1 MKNRSPRRRNLLSIR
16 IFSVVLLL
24 LVLAFGVWKYKSGY
38 YSDPVLSL
46 CINEVCAINPGTE
59 TESGITYEDYIEL
72 YNPTRE
78 TVSLDGL
85 FLSDDPK
92 EPMRGPLSGTIEPG
106 GLLRIYAVNNGKEA
120 PGGSLSVPFGISG
133 DEALLLSRI
142 TESKNQSL
150 DARSIDSVYV
160 PASLTAGAVYART
173 EDGGSVFSEM
183 RPSPALSNND
193 AGLVLS
199 PPVILT
205 ESGFYQEGDL
215 VELSADRGLSIR
227 YTLDGSEPTEDS
239 PLYTGPIVLSDASA
253 LPNTG
258 SARADITSE
267 DRAYLPPSSSVDK
280 AVVLRASSFA
290 RDGSHSNPVTSTYFV
305 GFDKKEGYEDAVML
319 SLVTDPDNLFSG
331 EKGIYV
337 RGDLYESS
345 LSDGLIYSSLPW
357 IELMDYT
364 QYYLRGMEAER
375 PVHMEIFSPYGDT
388 VLSQDCGI
396 RIRGNESRSFPQK
409 SFTLFSRK
417 RYESEAFPPVLFDT
431 PTAYQSLIL
440 NNSKSLKK
448 VFFFSLVE
456 DRSAAVQHHV
466 PCQVFLNG
474 EYWGMYYLMERYSSE
489 YLEGHYG
496 TDPEDSL
503 LIKDT
508 RYVQDGDPEGASRY
522 KELRSYL
529 EQEDLSDPAVY
540 DRLLEMMDM
549 QSFIDWMCT
558 NIYIANTDTKP
569 LENNVFTWQNQ
580 AEGSDGRW
588 RWMLYDLDDSLA
600 VGTELEHSNSWEMDS
615 FVDHAGYAPNGFLD
629 DEPMPALMEN
639 EEFRQQF
646 VTTFLDMANE
656 NFRSDRVLALLDETE
671 QLYSPWAEKSWER
684 WNTNPQDTPFSVQAE
699 ELRSFFENRFD
710 SIVPCL
716 AEHFSLE
723 GDLVTLTLSAE
734 QAEGGSVTL
743 NTLSPSLAEGPWQGR
758 YYTDYPAVLTAE
770 ALDGY
775 SFAGWKLEGGTLL
788 SGDESSPEIQVQL
801 TGDASVCAVF
811 EKN

>member
-1 MKNRSPRRRNLLSIR
+1 MKNRSPRQRNLLSIR
-16 IFSVVLLL
+16 IFTITLLL
-24 LVLAFGVWKYKSGY
+24 FVLAFGILKYESGHY
-38 YSDPVLSL
+38 TDPVLSL
-46 CINEVCAINPGTE
+46 CINEICTINPGTE
-59 TESGITYEDYIEL
+59 TENGITYEDYIEL

-92 EPMRGPLSGTIEPG
+92 EPERGPLSGAIEPDG
-106 GLLRIYAVNNGKEA
+106 FLRIYAINDGKEA
-120 PGGSLSVPFGISG
+120 PDGQPSVPFGISD
-133 DEALLLSRI
+133 DEAVLLSRI
-142 TESKNQSL
+142 TESDEQNLSAQ
-150 DARSIDSVYV
+150 SIDSVYI
-160 PASLTAGAVYART
+160 PTTLTAGAVFART

-183 RPSPALSNND
+183 RPSPGASNND
-193 AGLVLS
+193 ASLVLA

-205 ESGFYQEGDL
+205 KNGFYQEGDC
-215 VELSADRGLSIR
+215 VELSAEKGLSIR

-239 PLYTGPIVLSDASA
+239 PLYTEPIILSDASS

-258 SARADITSE
+258 AARADITTE
-267 DRAYLPPSSSVDK
+267 ERAYLPPSSSVDK
-280 AVVLRASSFA
+280 AVVLRASAFSE
-290 RDGSHSNPVTSTYFV
+290 DGSHSNPVTATYFV

-319 SLVTDPDNLFSG
+319 SLVTDPDNLFSN

-337 RGDLYESS
+337 RGNLYESA

-375 PVHMEIFSPYGDT
+375 PVHMELFSPYGDT
-388 VLSQDCGI
+388 VISQDCGV

-431 PTAYQSLIL
+431 STAHQSLIL
-440 NNSKSLKK
+440 NNSKSVKK
-448 VFFFSLVE
+448 VFFFSLIE
-456 DRSAAVQHHV
+456 DRSAAVQHHI

-508 RYVQDGDPEGASRY
+508 RYVQDGDPEGAARY
-522 KELRSYL
+522 KELRNYL
-529 EQEDLSDPAVY
+529 EQEDLSDPDVY
-540 DRLLEMMDM
+540 SCLLEMMDM

-569 LENNVFTWQNQ
+569 LENNVFTWQSDS
-580 AEGSDGRW
+580 GDGRW

-600 VGTELEHSNSWEMDS
+600 VGTDLEHSSSWEMDS

-639 EEFRQQF
+639 EDFRKQF

-656 NFRSDRVLALLDETE
+656 NFRSDRVLALLDEME
-671 QLYSPWAEKSWER
+671 ALYSPWAAKSWER
-684 WNTNPQDTPFSVQAE
+684 WNANPQDELFSVQIE
-699 ELRSFFENRFD
+699 ELRSFFKNRFD
-710 SIVPCL
+710 SIVPRL

-723 GDLVTLTLSAE
+723 GELVFLTLSAKE
-734 QAEGGSVTL
+734 TEGGTVTL
-743 NTLSPSLAEGPWQGR
+743 NTLSPSLSEGSWQGK
-758 YYTDYPAVLTAE
+758 YYTDYPVALTAE

-775 SFAGWKLEGGTLL
+775 SFTGWNIDGGTLI
-788 SGDESSPEIQVQL
+788 SGDESSPEIQIQL
-801 TGDASVCAVF
+801 TKDASVRAVF